1 MTGNES
7 PTGRDLTELLSAVQN
22 LLLDAPRVEQF
33 LTELAKLA
41 ADVVEP
47 PASCGITTSYD
58 GQPRTIVSSDPRAA
72 QVDEGQ
78 YAGGW
83 GPCVHSLATGEVVEI
98 ADQESDPRWPEY
110 RVHAIALG
118 VRSSLSL
125 PLSVNGE
132 VVGAMNLYDFDEP
145 EAFDIQ
151 NRRRAETFAA
161 QASTALTLALRQ
173 AHDAELADQLEQAL
187 ATRSVI
193 DQAVGI
199 LMAQQRCA
207 ADQAFALLR
216 KHSQNNNLKL
226 RTVAERLVAKV
237 SGQPAPQVAAFQ
249 RRPNGAGGEPR
260 PGLNGGGAG
269 ASPGASRRG

>member
-1 MTGNES
+1 MTS
-7 PTGRDLTELLSAVQN
+7 SAYADDRSASGRELTELLAAVQN
-22 LLLDAPRVEQF
+22 LLLDAPRVEEF
-33 LTELAKLA
+33 LTDLAKLA
-41 ADVVEP
+41 ADVVDP

-58 GQPRTIVSSDPRAA
+58 GQPRTVVSSDPRAA

-78 YAGGW
+78 YTGGW

-110 RVHAIALG
+110 RVHALALG

-125 PLSVNGE
+125 PLIVNGE
-132 VVGAMNLYDFDEP
+132 VVGAMNLYDFDQS
-145 EAFDIQ
+145 EAFDIK
-151 NRRRAETFAA
+151 NRHRAETFAA

-173 AHDAELADQLEQAL
+173 AQDAELADQLEQAL

-199 LMAQQRCA
+199 LMAQQRCT

-237 SGQPAPQVAAFQ
+237 SGRPAPQTPAFQ
-249 RRPNGAGGEPR
+249 RRPNGAGAEVR
-260 PGLNGGGAG
+260 LA
-269 ASPGASRRG
+269 ADD

>member
-1 MTGNES
+1 VTDNGTAQ
-7 PTGRDLTELLSAVQN
+7 PGRDLAELLGAVQN
-22 LLLDAPRVEQF
+22 LLLNAPRVEEF
-33 LTELAKLA
+33 LTDLAKLA
-41 ADVVEP
+41 ADLVEP
-47 PASCGITTSYD
+47 PASCGVTTSYD
-58 GQPRTIVSSDPRAA
+58 GQPRTVVSSDPRAA

-83 GPCVHSLATGEVVEI
+83 GPCVHALATGEVVEI

-110 RVHAIALG
+110 RVHAVALG

-125 PLSVNGE
+125 PLVVNAQ
-132 VVGAMNLYDFDEP
+132 VIGAMNLYDFDEP

-161 QASTALTLALRQ
+161 QASTALALALRQ
-173 AHDAELADQLEQAL
+173 VQDAELTEQLEQAL

-199 LMAQQRCA
+199 LMAQQRCT

-226 RTVAERLVAKV
+226 RTVAERMVAKV
-237 SGQPAPQVAAFQ
+237 SGRPVPPPAPF
-249 RRPNGAGGEPR
+249 RRPSAARDGGRATKLSDGVPD
-260 PGLNGGGAG
+260 A
-269 ASPGASRRG
+269 

>member
-1 MTGNES
+1 MSDDE
-7 PTGRDLTELLSAVQN
+7 PQTGRELSELLGAVHN
-22 LLLDAPRVEQF
+22 LLLDAPRVEEF
-33 LTELAKLA
+33 LTDLAKLA
-41 ADVVEP
+41 ADLVEP
-47 PASCGITTSYD
+47 PASCGVTTSYD
-58 GQPRTIVSSDPRAA
+58 GRPRTVVSSDPRAA

-83 GPCVHSLATGEVVEI
+83 GPCVHTLATGDVVEI

-110 RVHAIALG
+110 RVHAVALG

-125 PLSVNGE
+125 PLVVNGD
-132 VVGAMNLYDFDEP
+132 VIGAMNLYDFDQP
-145 EAFDIQ
+145 EAFDDH

-173 AHDAELADQLEQAL
+173 AHDAELTGQLEQAL
-187 ATRSVI
+187 ATRSII

-199 LMAQQRCA
+199 LMAQQRCT

-226 RTVAERLVAKV
+226 RTVAERMVAKV
-237 SGQPAPQVAAFQ
+237 SGRPAPQTASFQ
-249 RRPNGAGGEPR
+249 RRPGDPVSV
-260 PGLNGGGAG
+260 AG
-269 ASPGASRRG
+269 ATETLDDTAEHE

>member
-1 MTGNES
+1 MLN
-7 PTGRDLTELLSAVQN
+7 
-22 LLLDAPRVEQF
+22 APKVEEF
-33 LTELAKLA
+33 LTDLAKLA
-41 ADVVEP
+41 ADLVEP

-58 GQPRTIVSSDPRAA
+58 GQPRTVVSSDPRAA

-78 YAGGW
+78 YTGGW

-110 RVHAIALG
+110 RVHAVALG

-125 PLSVNGE
+125 PLVVNGD
-132 VVGAMNLYDFDEP
+132 VIGAMNLYDFDEP

-161 QASTALTLALRQ
+161 QASTALALALRQ
-173 AHDAELADQLEQAL
+173 VHDAELTDQLEQAL

-193 DQAVGI
+193 DQAIGI
-199 LMAQQRCA
+199 LMAQQRCSA
-207 ADQAFALLR
+207 ETAFSMLR

-226 RTVAERLVAKV
+226 RTVAERMVAKV
-237 SGQPAPQVAAFQ
+237 SGQAAQQPAPFR
-249 RRPNGAGGEPR
+249 RRPTATGIESA
-260 PGLNGGGAG
+260 PGLSDGVPDA
-269 ASPGASRRG
+269 